1 MVLGIAGAIV
11 RWQPH
16 VTAVSVWL
24 TVRANTTFRRLGIGA
39 PVLGIEVIA
48 VMWPL
53 QLLIS
58 PC

>member
-1 MVLGIAGAIV
+1 MVLGVAGAIV
-11 RWQPH
+11 RRHPYIA
-16 VTAVSVWL
+16 AVSVWL

-39 PVLGIEVIA
+39 PVLGIEAIA

-58 PC
+58 L